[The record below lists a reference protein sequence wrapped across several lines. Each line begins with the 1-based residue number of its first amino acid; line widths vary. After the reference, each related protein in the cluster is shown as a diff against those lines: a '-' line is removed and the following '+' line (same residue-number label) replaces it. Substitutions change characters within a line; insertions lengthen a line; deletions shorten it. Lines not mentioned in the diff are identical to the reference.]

1 MHRLLLEGIIV
12 VLLVLIG
19 ISIFVPSE
27 QDVLQNVIV
36 DFEESIESGDVIV
49 DGEIKD
55 VEVGEENTNF
65 ISNLNSKIAN
75 AIVNGLNSIFEIGMK
90 LLRKVIN

>member
-19 ISIFVPSE
+19 ISVFVPSE
-27 QDVLQNVIV
+27 QDVMQNVIV

-49 DGEIKD
+49 DGEIED

>member
-19 ISIFVPSE
+19 ISVFVPSE
-27 QDVLQNVIV
+27 QDVMQNVIV

-49 DGEIKD
+49 DGEIEN
-55 VEVGEENTNF
+55 VEISEENTNF

-75 AIVNGLNSIFEIGMK
+75 TLVNGLNSIFEIGMK